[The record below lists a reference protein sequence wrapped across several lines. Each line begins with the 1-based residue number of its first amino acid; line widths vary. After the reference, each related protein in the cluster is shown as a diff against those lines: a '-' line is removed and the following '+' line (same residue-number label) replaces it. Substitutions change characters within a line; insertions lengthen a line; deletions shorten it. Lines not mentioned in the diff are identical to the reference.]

1 MKTNL
6 KRKICLVLSFI
17 FLSFT
22 APQKE
27 AKAGFLIL
35 AATDQFVLNHKY
47 ETLDNLIPYIGF
59 ATMIPFG
66 FWFTMTGYS
75 MQSLYS
81 GLFVL
86 AEKVDESQD
95 LIKASLLNR
104 YPFLDD
110 SYALDQLSVKIL
122 AKYGTSKDQN
132 GDATIV
138 LTEEEINQSVES
150 LDLSFVELNDLM
162 TTLAH

>member
-1 MKTNL
+1 MKVL
-6 KRKICLVLSFI
+6 FRKIALFVLSVC
-17 FLSFT
+17 FLTF
-22 APQKE
+22 AIPQKE

-35 AATDQFVLNHKY
+35 AATDQFVLDHKY

-75 MQSLYS
+75 MQTLYS

-110 SYALDQLSVKIL
+110 PYALEQLSLKIIS
-122 AKYGTSKDQN
+122 KYSVSKDVN

-138 LTEEEINQSVES
+138 LSETEVIQSVES
-150 LDLSFVELNDLM
+150 LDLSDAELNDLM
-162 TTLAH
+162 LTLAH

>member
-1 MKTNL
+1 MK
-6 KRKICLVLSFI
+6 KRINKIFAAFMLATSLNFA
-17 FLSFT
+17 L
-22 APQKE
+22 PQKE

-35 AATDQFVLNHKY
+35 AATDHFVLEHKY

-66 FWFTMTGYS
+66 FWFTYTGYS

-86 AEKVDESQD
+86 DENIDQLQD
-95 LIKASLLNR
+95 MTKLALLGR

-110 SYALDQLSVKIL
+110 ESSVDKLSELISSKYNQQKDKEGRADIIL
-122 AKYGTSKDQN
+122 SQDE
-132 GDATIV
+132 V
-138 LTEEEINQSVES
+138 LQAVDS
-150 LDLSFVELNDLM
+150 LDLSQKQIQELFN
-162 TTLAH
+162 TLTR

>member
-1 MKTNL
+1 MRNKLN
-6 KRKICLVLSFI
+6 KILAALILTTYLNFVL
-17 FLSFT
+17 
-22 APQKE
+22 PQKE

-35 AATDQFVLNHKY
+35 AATDHFVLKHKY

-66 FWFTMTGYS
+66 FWFTYTGYS

-86 AEKVDESQD
+86 DENIDQLQDMTKV
-95 LIKASLLNR
+95 ALLGR

-110 SYALDQLSVKIL
+110 ESSVDKLSHLISSKYKEQKDAEGKADVIL
-122 AKYGTSKDQN
+122 SENDVREA
-132 GDATIV
+132 
-138 LTEEEINQSVES
+138 VES
-150 LDLSFVELNDLM
+150 LDLSENQIQDLFNSL
-162 TTLAH
+162 TK